1 VAVPPEASETIL
13 GEKVTESADVDVVL
27 NPVTTAVAVR
37 FTFPLNPPWL
47 LMVSVPV
54 EELPR
59 RIVGKDGPNKSEKS
73 GVVTMTKMDVNRVRL
88 PLVPWIV
95 R

>member
-1 VAVPPEASETIL
+1 VTLDVAVPPEESEMIL

-27 NPVTTAVAVR
+27 NTVTTVIAVR

-47 LMVSVPV
+47 LIVSVPL

-59 RIVGKDGPNKSEKS
+59 GILLDTGPNRSEKS
-73 GVVTMTKMDVNRVRL
+73 GAVTVTKMDV
-88 PLVPWIV
+88 
-95 R
+95 